1 MIEYSGDWGVIGH
14 EWAVELLRRSIAHD
28 RLRHAYLIGGP
39 SGVGKTALAIG
50 LARTVNC
57 LSETIRPCGKCRACR
72 LIAAHN
78 HVDVTIISA
87 EDKTL
92 KIDQIR
98 EMQHTLALHPIEA
111 RYRVVILQRFHQAN
125 PQAADALLK
134 TLEEPPSYVLL
145 IVTAERI
152 DAVPATIRSRC
163 QPLALHPLP
172 TATVRAELE
181 RRHVAD
187 GERATLLAQLS
198 GGRLGWA
205 LEAAADESLL
215 TDRTNAL
222 DALEML
228 LEQDRIG
235 RFKYAEQLS
244 AAAHKDKLPALLT
257 LWQSYWRDVLLLI
270 SASHIG
276 ITNRDRKHTL
286 AQLAAALHIE
296 DAQRVLNAVQRTSNY
311 LKQNVNT
318 RLALE
323 VLMLD
328 LPHYK
333 LLVAPP

>member
-134 TLEEPPSYVLL
+134 TARAANRL
-145 IVTAERI
+145 RC
-152 DAVPATIRSRC
+152 IRCRRLPCAPNWNGGMWRTVSAPLCSRSF
-163 QPLALHPLP
+163 
-172 TATVRAELE
+172 RA
-181 RRHVAD
+181 
-187 GERATLLAQLS
+187 
-198 GGRLGWA
+198 GG
-205 LEAAADESLL
+205 
-215 TDRTNAL
+215 
-222 DALEML
+222 
-228 LEQDRIG
+228 
-235 RFKYAEQLS
+235 
-244 AAAHKDKLPALLT
+244 
-257 LWQSYWRDVLLLI
+257 
-270 SASHIG
+270 
-276 ITNRDRKHTL
+276 
-286 AQLAAALHIE
+286 
-296 DAQRVLNAVQRTSNY
+296 
-311 LKQNVNT
+311 
-318 RLALE
+318 
-323 VLMLD
+323 
-328 LPHYK
+328 
-333 LLVAPP
+333 